1 MTHAAAATALY
12 RRFLRVLRAHPRH
25 RVKLALLDETRAAFA
40 LRPRPSSSSSST
52 RASALARG
60 MLALTFLKR
69 AGANAR
75 GPEGELLY
83 HLMSLRDSAARR
95 RDDRAHKG
103 ARQAGTR
110 ERASGDAERAVMGGA
125 YGVLR
130 DVIGVR
136 GVAGADWST
145 TGGRRGTGAAR
156 REEAEEGTTSGGV
169 MGRGRSVA
177 ADLTTLTSTPFIAS
191 SSVGRARRPRP
202 SRRRSRW

>member
-40 LRPRPSSSSSST
+40 LRPRTSSSSSST
-52 RASALARG
+52 RASALALG

-136 GVAGADWST
+136 GVAGADWVDDGWTARDGSGEK
-145 TGGRRGTGAAR
+145 GGGGGGDDERGGD
-156 REEAEEGTTSGGV
+156 GS
-169 MGRGRSVA
+169 RS
-177 ADLTTLTSTPFIAS
+177 
-191 SSVGRARRPRP
+191 
-202 SRRRSRW
+202 